1 LGALKLVPRPE
12 SSQDDVLRRWAVR
25 RRELELGARLD
36 RLTAALERLVSVL
49 ERAA

>member
-1 LGALKLVPRPE
+1 VRALKIPRDPE
-12 SSQDDVLRRWAVR
+12 PSQDDVLERWAAR
-25 RRELELGARLD
+25 RRDLLLAARLD